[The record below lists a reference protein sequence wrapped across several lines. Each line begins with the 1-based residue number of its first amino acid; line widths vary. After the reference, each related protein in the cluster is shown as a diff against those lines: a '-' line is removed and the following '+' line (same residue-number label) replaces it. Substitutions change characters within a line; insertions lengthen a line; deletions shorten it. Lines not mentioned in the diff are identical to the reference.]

1 MKAIMVRA
9 YGDPEVMKIDEA
21 PKPIPG
27 AGQVVVRIVGAGV
40 NPADSYSRSGNYAN
54 KPPLPFTPGTDGA
67 GIVDSAGPGV
77 TLVKPG
83 DRVYLARSLS
93 GTYAEYALALESQ
106 VHPLPERISFSQGAG
121 IYVPYA
127 TAYRALTQLA
137 RARAGETIL
146 VHGASGGVGIAAM
159 QFANAAG
166 LRVIGTAGTAKG
178 RELVMREGAHQALDH
193 GDEGYRDEAM
203 RLTGGKGMD
212 VILEM
217 VANVNL
223 GADLQM
229 LARRGRVVV
238 IGSRGETTINPRDL
252 MSRDAAVMGMLL
264 WNIPDEDATSA
275 HAAIAAGL
283 QCGILRPVVGAELPL
298 AQAPQAHRRVME
310 PGAFGKIVLLP

>member
-1 MKAIMVRA
+1 MKAIMVRE
-9 YGDPEVMKIDEA
+9 YGDPEVMKIDET
-21 PKPIPG
+21 PNPIPG
-27 AGQVVVRIVGAGV
+27 VGQVVVRILGAGV
-40 NPADSYSRSGNYAN
+40 NPADTYSRSGNYAN

-67 GIVDSAGPGV
+67 GLIDSVGPGV

-121 IYVPYA
+121 VYVPYA

-146 VHGASGGVGIAAM
+146 VHGASGGVGIAAL

-166 LRVIGTAGTAKG
+166 LRVIGTAGSAKG
-178 RELVMREGAHQALDH
+178 RELVLREGAHHALDH
-193 GDEGYRDEAM
+193 GDKGYRDEAI

-229 LARRGRVVV
+229 LARRGRVIV
-238 IGSRGETTINPRDL
+238 IGSRGETTVNPRDL
-252 MSRDAAVMGMLL
+252 MSRDTAVLGMLL

-283 QCGILRPVVGAELPL
+283 RSGFLRPVVGAELPL
-298 AQAPQAHRRVME
+298 VQAPQAHRRVME
-310 PGAFGKIVLLP
+310 PGAYGKIVLLP